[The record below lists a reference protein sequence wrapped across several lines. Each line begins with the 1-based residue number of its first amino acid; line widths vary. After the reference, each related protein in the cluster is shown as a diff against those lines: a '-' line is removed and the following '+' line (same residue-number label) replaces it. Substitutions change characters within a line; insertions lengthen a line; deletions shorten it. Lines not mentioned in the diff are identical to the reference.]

1 MRKFVKYEKIL
12 FPREDSRCLNV
23 PVCGIFNHFY
33 INIFFYTQCIDIKFS
48 KLYICINFIE
58 CIISKMKYF
67 CALKRIESTS
77 FRGMPKK

>member
-1 MRKFVKYEKIL
+1 MKKII

-48 KLYICINFIE
+48 KLYIYVFVLLNV
-58 CIISKMKYF
+58 SYP
-67 CALKRIESTS
+67 R
-77 FRGMPKK
+77 